1 MNGYSDICPPGSHDG
16 LAITVKTNDLSA
28 GYDLGKISFMQR
40 NQLLVQVDASNA
52 ICTSFSKIKLQIQ
65 STCEMETSNSA
76 VNQYDTATTAI
87 DTPSDSKPI
96 DYTKKKTVIA
106 QSKTFD
112 VSWKP
117 LSSPSA

>member
-16 LAITVKTNDLSA
+16 LAITVKTNDLSG

-40 NQLLVQVDASNA
+40 IQLLVQVDASNA
-52 ICTSFSKIKLQIQ
+52 ICTSYSKIELQIQ
-65 STCEMETSNSA
+65 STCEMDSPNSA
-76 VNQYDTATTAI
+76 VNQYDIATTAS

-96 DYTKKKTVIA
+96 DYTKKKPAIA

-112 VSWKP
+112 VSWK
-117 LSSPSA
+117 LSPPPS